1 MAAAATIA
9 AEMELNMEEMYMDEL
24 DFMLKKKYGYWGW
37 RYITY
42 LAENHV
48 EAWYLFMSRDDCAE
62 VIATLNVQCR
72 FRMKI
77 LMEGTNS
84 HDAKDGMAAEV
95 YRCMVNSAKRIVFE
109 DCLELL
115 KYTAWMEEAPKLKEL
130 LDEFEEEDDI

>member
-1 MAAAATIA
+1 MVLERYERNVPSISEEEQKSL
-9 AEMELNMEEMYMDEL
+9 AE
-24 DFMLKKKYGYWGW
+24 KKVLIVGW

-109 DCLELL
+109 VLQVLL
-115 KYTAWMEEAPKLKEL
+115 YL
-130 LDEFEEEDDI
+130 LILLFV